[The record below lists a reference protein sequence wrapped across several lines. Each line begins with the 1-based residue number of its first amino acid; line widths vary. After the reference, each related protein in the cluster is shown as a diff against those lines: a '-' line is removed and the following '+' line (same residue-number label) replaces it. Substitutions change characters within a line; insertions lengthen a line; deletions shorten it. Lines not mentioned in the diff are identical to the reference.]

1 MSEKIEERA
10 HVTAYLVRELKRKQP
25 ENAAQKFSDFKSF
38 IYRSR
43 DLDNIPPFVQRY
55 DGQAE
60 FKVCGVGL
68 PEVESVP
75 IKLYGKWKLDPKWGP
90 QFSAEAFEIQN
101 PTTKSGIVKL
111 FTGSLFPGIG
121 AKTAKKIS
129 EVYGLDTFRI
139 IEENPRQLLNVVP
152 AQKIGTILTNYKK
165 IQSYG
170 RLVAFLAPFGI
181 STSQCIKIHERYGD
195 NAEQMIRNNPY
206 CLEEISGIGFQKCDR
221 IAIGLSVALDS
232 DKRIEGCISEA
243 IKTLCMAG
251 DSNAGGGHMY
261 VKLFS
266 LYNRT
271 MQMLNAGNSF
281 KVKNER
287 FDAVLKQMVADQKI
301 VCRFKDNMYPAEYEK
316 AEYQVA
322 QKLVKLMKNPV
333 NEVMAKRCTEY
344 LDTYCKENNVNLHES
359 QAEAVLRSLSNR
371 VSIITGGPGT
381 GKTTIISA
389 ILACYEAVYGDNI
402 LLMAPT
408 GKAARRMSES
418 THRPASTI
426 HSRLHIYGEPGAD
439 IDLNPID
446 GGLVVV
452 DECSMVDNLLM
463 ENLMDAITNPDTQI
477 IFVGDIDQL
486 PSVGVG
492 AVLGEMINSGVIPTS
507 RLTKTFRQRNG
518 GGTII
523 EDAKK
528 INTGEYDLEYDDS
541 FQFIEASGDQEASEI
556 IMRLYRKEV
565 AEFGIENVA
574 LLCPLRSSRNGK
586 IITCSE
592 MMNQRIQS
600 AINPDAPEKAS
611 ARIKNRIFR
620 VNDRVMQW
628 QNTAESANGDI
639 GEITNIAMTDDGVQ
653 ITVMWESGIESK
665 LNQTDMDSI
674 SLAYAMSIHKSQ
686 GSEYQSVII
695 PILSDQMCPLFKRN
709 LLYTGVTRA
718 KKRVILVGDKR
729 AIDETISKTD
739 TNIRMT
745 HLAKRLQHNA

>member
-1 MSEKIEERA
+1 MANETERA
-10 HVTAYLVRELKRKQP
+10 SVSAYMIRELKKRQP
-25 ENAAQKFSDFKSF
+25 ENSAQKFSDFKSF

-43 DLDNIPPFVQRY
+43 DLNNIPPFVQRF

-68 PEVESVP
+68 PEVENVP
-75 IKLYGKWKLDPKWGP
+75 IKLYGKWRMNDKYGP

-101 PTTKSGIVKL
+101 PTTKNGIVKL

-121 AKTAKKIS
+121 ATIAKRIS

-152 AQKIGTILTNYKK
+152 AGKIGIIIQNYKK

-195 NAEQMIRNNPY
+195 SAEQMIRNNPY

-221 IAIGLSVALDS
+221 IAVGLSVALDS
-232 DKRIEGCISEA
+232 DNRIEGCITEV
-243 IKTLCMAG
+243 IKMLCAKG
-251 DSNAGGGHMY
+251 DTAAGGGHMY
-261 VKLFS
+261 IKSFS
-266 LYNRT
+266 LFKKT
-271 MQMLNAGNSF
+271 MDTLNAANTF
-281 KVKNER
+281 KVSKER
-287 FDAVLKQMVADQKI
+287 YVDVLKKMIKEQKI
-301 VCRFKDNMYPAEYEK
+301 VCRFKEDMYPAEYEK

-322 QKLVKLMKNPV
+322 QKLIKLMKNPI
-333 NEVMAKRCTEY
+333 NAGMAKRCTDY

-426 HSRLHIYGEPGAD
+426 HSRLHIYGEPGSD
-439 IDLNPID
+439 IELNPIE

-463 ENLMDAITNPDTQI
+463 ENLMDAIVNPETQI

-492 AVLGEMINSGVIPTS
+492 AVLGEMIKSNVIPTS

-541 FQFIEASGDQEASEI
+541 FQFIPASSDLEASEI
-556 IMRLYRKEV
+556 IMKLYRKEV

-574 LLCPLRSSRNGK
+574 LLCPLRSSRAGK
-586 IITCSE
+586 IITCSDV
-592 MMNQRIQS
+592 MNQRIQS
-600 AINPDAPEKAS
+600 EINPESSNKAS
-611 ARIKNRIFR
+611 ARINQKDYR
-620 VNDRVMQW
+620 VGDRVMQW
-628 QNTAESANGDI
+628 KNTPESANGDI
-639 GEITNIAMTDDGVQ
+639 GEITNIAMSDDGVQ
-653 ITVMWESGIESK
+653 ITVKWESGNESK

-695 PILSDQMCPLFKRN
+695 PILSDHMCPLFKRN

-718 KKRVILVGDKR
+718 KKRVIIVGDTG
-729 AIDETISKTD
+729 AINETISKTD
-739 TNIRMT
+739 TNIRYT
-745 HLAKRLQHNA
+745 HLADRLIANA

>member
-1 MSEKIEERA
+1 MNDKTEERA
-10 HVTAYLVRELKRKQP
+10 HVSAYMIRELKRKQP
-25 ENAAQKFSDFKSF
+25 ENGAQKFSDFKCY

-43 DLDNIPPFVQRY
+43 DIENIPPFVRRY

-68 PEVESVP
+68 PDVEGVP
-75 IKLYGKWKLDPKWGP
+75 IKLYGKWETSKFGP
-90 QFSAEAFEIQN
+90 EFSAEAYEVQN

-121 AKTAKKIS
+121 ATTAKKIAD
-129 EVYGLDTFRI
+129 VYGLDTFRI

-152 AQKIGTILTNYKK
+152 SKKIGNILVNYKR

-195 NAEQMIRNNPY
+195 NAEQIIRNNPY
-206 CLEEISGIGFQKCDR
+206 YLEDIHGIGFQTCDR
-221 IAIGLSVALDS
+221 IAVGLSVALDS

-243 IKTLCMAG
+243 IKTLCARG
-251 DSNAGGGHMY
+251 DTSAGGGHMY
-261 VKLFS
+261 VKSFS
-266 LYNRT
+266 LYKRT
-271 MQMLNAGNSF
+271 LEMLNNGNSF
-281 KVKNER
+281 KVSNDR
-287 FDAVLKQMVADQKI
+287 YVDVLQKMLNDQKI
-301 VCRFKDNMYPAEYEK
+301 VCRFKEDMYPAEYEK

-322 QKLVKLMKNPV
+322 QKLIKLMKNPIDP
-333 NEVMAKRCTEY
+333 EMAER
-344 LDTYCKENNVNLHES
+344 CKEVLGDYCRENDVHLHES
-359 QAEAVLRSLSNR
+359 QEEAVVRSLSNR

-389 ILACYEAVYGDNI
+389 ILACYEAVYGNNI

-439 IDLNPID
+439 IELNPIE

-463 ENLMDAITNPDTQI
+463 ENLMDAIVDPSTQV

-492 AVLGEMINSGVIPTS
+492 AVLGEMIKSEVIPTS

-523 EDAKK
+523 ENAKK

-541 FQFIEASGDQEASEI
+541 FQFIRASNDQEASDL
-556 IMRLYRKEV
+556 IMRMYRREV

-574 LLCPLRSSRNGK
+574 LLCPLRDSRNGNY
-586 IITCSE
+586 ITCSDV
-592 MMNQRIQS
+592 MNQKIQS
-600 AINPDAPEKAS
+600 VINPDAPEKAS
-611 ARIKNRIFR
+611 ARIRNKTYR

-628 QNTAESANGDI
+628 QNTSESANGDI
-639 GEITNIAMTDDGVQ
+639 GEITNITMTDDGVQ
-653 ITVMWESGIESK
+653 ITVLWESGIESN
-665 LNQTDMDSI
+665 LSATDMDSI

-695 PILSDQMCPLFKRN
+695 PVLSDQLCPLFKRN

-718 KKRVILVGDKR
+718 KKRVILVGDTK
-729 AIDETISKTD
+729 AINATIAKTD
-739 TNIRMT
+739 TNIRYT
-745 HLAKRLQHNA
+745 HLSDRLIANAV